1 MHSPFFLARPTRR
14 RLLQGGAL
22 AAMGHSAFA
31 SAPATAAEPAGRPYA
46 IAQIM
51 DMSAG
56 QQDVSRDFVA
66 GSRAAWQD
74 VNAGG
79 GLRGRPVQHLSIDV
93 DGSAASLVAAIR
105 KVRDAGNCL
114 ALCGTVG
121 DATAAQAMATLRSE
135 GLQMAHA
142 APWLMNSSVVVD
154 DYTFPIFAGR
164 QEQIAHALKSLSV
177 MGMRE
182 AGVVYATAEDAVQ
195 YHDDLER
202 IAAGMQLR
210 LQSFRA
216 DGRLQALGAR
226 MGPATPALMLFI
238 GGTPELAQF
247 TQGLDRQPRQ
257 RYVVALADVNLQT
270 LTQMGLKAGTS
281 IVAAQPV
288 PMTSSSLAVVRAYR
302 DANGR
307 FFDEAP
313 TALGLAGFIAARY
326 AFEVLRTHEGPLNA
340 AAVLATFQ
348 RRAETDVGGYR
359 VVFGP
364 QKRSGTYVTQS
375 MLTPEGR
382 IVG

>member
-1 MHSPFFLARPTRR
+1 MYSPSFFARPTRR

-31 SAPATAAEPAGRPYA
+31 SAPATAAEPAGRPCA
-46 IAQIM
+46 VAQIM

-66 GSRAAWQD
+66 GARAAWQGI
-74 VNAGG
+74 NAGG

-93 DGSAASLVAAIR
+93 DGSAASLGAAIR

-121 DATAAQAMATLRSE
+121 DATAAQAMAALRGA

-164 QEQIAHALKSLSV
+164 QEQIEHALKSLAV

-182 AGVVYATAEDAVQ
+182 AGVVYATAQDAVQ
-195 YHDDLER
+195 YHEDLER
-202 IAAGMQLR
+202 IAAGMQLK

-216 DGRLQALGAR
+216 DGQLRALGGR
-226 MGPATPALMLFI
+226 LGPATPALMLFI

-257 RYVVALADVNLQT
+257 RYVVALADVNLQA

-281 IVAAQPV
+281 IVVAQPV
-288 PMTSSSLAVVRAYR
+288 PMVSSSLAVVRAYR
-302 DANGR
+302 EANGR
-307 FFDEAP
+307 FFAEEP

-326 AFEVLRTHEGPLNA
+326 TFEVLRTHEGPLTA
-340 AAVLATFQ
+340 AAVLASFQ

-375 MLTPEGR
+375 MLSPDGR

>member
-1 MHSPFFLARPTRR
+1 MHTLSFLMHPSRR

-46 IAQIM
+46 IAQFM

-56 QQDVSRDFVA
+56 QQDVSRDFAA

-74 VNAGG
+74 VNANG

-93 DGSAASLVAAIR
+93 DGSTASLAAAIR
-105 KVRDAGNCL
+105 KVREAGNCL

-182 AGVVYATAEDAVQ
+182 AGVVYATVQDAVQ
-195 YHDDLER
+195 YHEDLER
-202 IAAGMQLR
+202 IAAGMQLK
-210 LQSFRA
+210 LQTFRA
-216 DGRLQALGAR
+216 DGKLQGLGAR
-226 MGPATPALMLFI
+226 MGQATPALMLFI

-288 PMTSSSLAVVRAYR
+288 PLTSSSLAVVRAYR